1 MRNRSISAYV
11 NGGIRSAEGFAN
23 IMGGTGFSGR
33 RTTGTRRAASAR
45 AGRTSGS

>member
-1 MRNRSISAYV
+1 MRNQSIRQYV
-11 NGGIRSAEGFAN
+11 RGGIRSAEGFAN

-33 RTTGTRRAASAR
+33 RTAGSRPAASAR

>member
-1 MRNRSISAYV
+1 VRNRSIATYIR
-11 NGGIRSAEGFAN
+11 GGINSAEGFAN

-33 RTTGTRRAASAR
+33 RAGTTRRAASAR

>member
-1 MRNRSISAYV
+1 MRQSLRQYIGGGISA
-11 NGGIRSAEGFAN
+11 AEGFAN